1 MMRLFV
7 PLIAAI
13 STAACASIPLPGSP
27 RALAG
32 SFGGN
37 HVALELTSLGGTLS
51 YDCAAGTIGPIVP
64 DRAGHFAANGLHMPG
79 HGGPVRVDEVPLRK
93 AAHYSGTVSGDR
105 ITLAGVLDDGTRL
118 GPFLMVRGAQPMLM
132 RCL

>member
-1 MMRLFV
+1 MRLFMPV
-7 PLIAAI
+7 IAAI
-13 STAACASIPLPGSP
+13 SIAACASTPLSGSP

-37 HVALELTSLGGTLS
+37 HVALELTSLGGNLS

-64 DRAGHFAANGLHMPG
+64 DRAGHFAAKGLHMPG
-79 HGGPVRVDEVPLRK
+79 HGGPDRIDEVPSRK
-93 AAHYSGTVSGDR
+93 AAHYSGTVSGNR
-105 ITLAGVLDDGTRL
+105 ITLSGVLDDGTRL
-118 GPFLMVRGAQPMLM
+118 GPFSMVRGAQPNIF